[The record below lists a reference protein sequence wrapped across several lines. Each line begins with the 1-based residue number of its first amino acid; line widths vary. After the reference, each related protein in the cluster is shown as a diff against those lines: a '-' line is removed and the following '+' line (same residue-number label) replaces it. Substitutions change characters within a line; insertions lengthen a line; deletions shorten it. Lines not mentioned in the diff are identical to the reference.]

1 MNFGAWKTARR
12 LMPLIWVWMAMAGMD
27 GPVGR
32 GVAATPHE
40 GEAADGC
47 VVLLHGLG
55 RTHRSMAPMAAFLEA
70 AGYHIANI
78 DYPST
83 SHAIEALAETAVTE
97 GIASCREAAPG
108 APIHFVTHSMGGI
121 LVRYYLA
128 HRRVPELGRV
138 VMISPPNQG
147 SEAAEALRSLSF
159 YQWLNGPA
167 GQQLGTGAGSL
178 PAALGPVD
186 FPLGIITGN
195 QSGIFDFW
203 LTGIF
208 SGENDGKVSVE
219 RAKVAGMTDFIV
231 LSHNHTFIMQQ
242 EDVMDQTRF
251 FLKNGRFRCLSQR

>member
-1 MNFGAWKTARR
+1 
-12 LMPLIWVWMAMAGMD
+12 MAGMD
-27 GPVGR
+27 GSVDS
-32 GVAATPHE
+32 AFAAAHDSATPK
-40 GEAADGC
+40 GC

-55 RTHRSMAPMAAFLEA
+55 RTHRSMAPMAAFLKT
-70 AGYHIANI
+70 AGYYCANI

-83 SHAIEALAETAVTE
+83 DHAIEALAETAVTE
-97 GIASCREAAPG
+97 GIASCRQAAPG

-121 LVRYYLA
+121 LVRYYLSQRQVA
-128 HRRVPELGRV
+128 ELGSV

-147 SEAAEALRSLSF
+147 SEAAQSLQGLAF
-159 YQWLNGPA
+159 YRWLNGPA
-167 GQQLGTGAGSL
+167 GQQLGTGPGSL

-203 LTGIF
+203 LTGVF

-231 LSHNHTFIMQQ
+231 LPHNHTFIMQQ
-242 EDVMDQTRF
+242 EDVMDQVRY
-251 FLKNGRFRCLSQR
+251 FLKNGRFRRRPN